1 MSYSIEDEEKINAIF
16 EAAKKSANSGNDVNV
31 SSRNIRRKQAKETF
45 SERLKRQQRENNL
58 KTLNRC

>member
-1 MSYSIEDEEKINAIF
+1 MSYSIEDEEKYNAIF